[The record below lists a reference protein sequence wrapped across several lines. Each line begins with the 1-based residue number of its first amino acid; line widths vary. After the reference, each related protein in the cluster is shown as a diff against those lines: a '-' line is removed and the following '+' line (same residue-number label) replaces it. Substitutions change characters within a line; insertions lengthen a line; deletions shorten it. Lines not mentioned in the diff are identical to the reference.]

1 MPVSLET
8 EIEAAEVGYR
18 CHIDDQLPSQ
28 SMYEVF
34 VTALAVAKSGYR
46 EALYRH
52 DHAAADKLLA
62 EITDLTGLAAAA
74 DGLASQRP
82 RFLHSD
88 RPWPLA

>member
-1 MPVSLET
+1 MSLET

-18 CHIDDQLPSQ
+18 CHIDDQLPNQ

-34 VTALAVAKSGYR
+34 VAGLAVAKSGCR

-74 DGLASQRP
+74 ADGLASQRP